1 MTLCHQQQLSTLMT
15 ANHMRAV
22 DAHLVLLVY
31 DTIATALQA
40 QYDCHNQLCET
51 TDLSIQ
57 VITCTPMKQDKP

>member
-1 MTLCHQQQLSTLMT
+1 MT